1 MDLTINLTK
10 IRQQLGL
17 DNYPY
22 NHIPND
28 LLLAIFQPT
37 NKLESI
43 LVNNYQLPNTEALE
57 YLGDGVLDLI
67 VSTQLINLKV
77 NTANN
82 LTRYRD
88 TIVKNQSLQCYMN
101 SKNLCQFVKRNSSK
115 ACADVFEILVGLIYW
130 WLVKKLNLVDAID
143 QVQLWLDQVWNL
155 KSIIA
160 NLVNNNKLFC
170 QINNINND
178 GVDNSVIE
186 IPYSNDNI
194 DNINEVSIIQ
204 APRDRNVTSWSQVLE
219 QAYLANIVPDGSYQD
234 LLADN
239 YIRSL
244 IEDASRRI
252 LDKRNKK
259 LATDLFNYLIFYKT
273 NNLTIPTANDLATFH
288 QDLKAILA
296 GQIESEDAI
305 PIILRLLKFNN
316 ITTLKNVDLTSYSSF
331 NNSF

>member
-331 NNSF
+331 NK